1 MKSAWKKVF
10 YREIA
15 PLVNKKKKKR
25 KMYFKNLVRSPWR
38 LKYISVCII

>member
-15 PLVNKKKKKR
+15 PLVNKKKKK
-25 KMYFKNLVRSPWR
+25 KEKCI
-38 LKYISVCII
+38 LKIWLGLHGA